1 MTKAF
6 LPLDPKPAITS
17 FPLLHSENFTI
28 KHQNTERILVSP
40 DTTYT
45 RTIAADAAGI
55 FQQMLGLNTT
65 PALEYYPDEATMVAA
80 FQQNYSKIAGYLFVI
95 KLTLSL
101 DVTMY
106 YLGMKWLILVIDLYR
121 FDPDKSANHEQ

>member
-1 MTKAF
+1 M
-6 LPLDPKPAITS
+6 
-17 FPLLHSENFTI
+17 
-28 KHQNTERILVSP
+28 
-40 DTTYT
+40 
-45 RTIAADAAGI
+45 IAADAAGI

-106 YLGMKWLILVIDLYR
+106 YLEMKWLILVIDLYR
-121 FDPDKSANHEQ
+121 FDPDKSANHEQWNTSIPTAIISPILAMFLFIPYMEIHIVLTTPQNHTSARCLKK